1 MRNTIVVITSLI
13 LALALLAACGTQSTP
28 GQVDAPATAEA
39 PAQTIPPDVIK
50 MISSAIDGATTYET
64 SSFCYQKDG
73 GLYVNVR
80 IDPMAM
86 TYIFAYDLEPTVITL
101 QKMID
106 EYSIELCELD
116 FSGAV
121 YKNGEVY
128 NSIHWVS
135 SDLSV
140 GKFVNPREG
149 YVNDSMTLQD
159 VFDYCEYTAGE
170 HKGP

>member
-1 MRNTIVVITSLI
+1 MRNTIAVITSLI
-13 LALALLAACGTQSTP
+13 LALALLTACSTQSNPAQLETP
-28 GQVDAPATAEA
+28 AATET
-39 PAQTIPPDVIK
+39 PVQTIPPDVIDL
-50 MISSAIDGATTYET
+50 IATAIDSATTYET
-64 SSFCYQKDG
+64 SAFCYQKEG

-86 TYIFAYDLEPTVITL
+86 TYIFAYDLEPTVVTL
-101 QKMID
+101 QEMID
-106 EYSIELCELD
+106 EYNIELCELD

-149 YVNDSMTLQD
+149 YVNDSMTIHE
-159 VFDYCEYTAGE
+159 VFDYCEYTSGE
-170 HKGP
+170 YKGS